1 MGNLNRRQR
10 ERARQQ
16 RKAERRAQRPNPSAE
31 KSAAG
36 VSTEPKRG
44 TAPVVIDP
52 SRRWHIARLLPRM
65 GERTIKDLAK
75 AEVTVFQ
82 PRTSEVV
89 VRMRRRVV
97 RSAQLLP
104 RTVFIGVR
112 DEAHL
117 DTARSTQGLA
127 EIVSRPEEEGG
138 PEGNITGLVLRPARL
153 DPVVLQRF
161 ADAVAEGEIVA
172 AVGIAVGQSV
182 LVLDGPFA
190 SFPAIVEAVLPSDK
204 VKVGVSL
211 FGRSVPLVLDLAQV
225 ATR

>member
-10 ERARQQ
+10 DRARQQ
-16 RKAERRAQRPNPSAE
+16 RKAERRAQRVNPSAE
-31 KSAAG
+31 KVATGA
-36 VSTEPKRG
+36 STEPKRG
-44 TAPVVIDP
+44 ATPVVIDP
-52 SRRWHIARLLPRM
+52 NRRWHIARLLPRV
-65 GERTIKDLAK
+65 GDQTVKELAK
-75 AEVTVFQ
+75 AEVSVFQ

-104 RTVFIGVR
+104 RTIFIGVR
-112 DEAHL
+112 DEAHF
-117 DTARSTQGLA
+117 DAARGTQGLA
-127 EIVSRPEEEGG
+127 EIVSRPEKEGG
-138 PEGNITGLVLRPARL
+138 PEGNVTGLVLRPARL

-172 AVGIAVGQSV
+172 AVGVAVGQSV
-182 LVLDGPFA
+182 LVQEGPFA
-190 SFPAIVEAVLPSDK
+190 SFPAVIEAVLPGDR